1 MSTYVLVHVVL
12 GVGVSASDVIVV
24 GDAREE
30 ALVVREE
37 LPDGGSGRW
46 EARVVVEESIED
58 AGDAGRAE
66 EGRKE
71 QIRTIA
77 KTDTMTDI

>member
-1 MSTYVLVHVVL
+1 MT
-12 GVGVSASDVIVV
+12 ASDVIVV
-24 GDAREE
+24 GDAREK

-58 AGDAGRAE
+58 AGDAG
-66 EGRKE
+66 GRKGGGKN
-71 QIRTIA
+71 RSDVLSLNLT
-77 KTDTMTDI
+77 TR